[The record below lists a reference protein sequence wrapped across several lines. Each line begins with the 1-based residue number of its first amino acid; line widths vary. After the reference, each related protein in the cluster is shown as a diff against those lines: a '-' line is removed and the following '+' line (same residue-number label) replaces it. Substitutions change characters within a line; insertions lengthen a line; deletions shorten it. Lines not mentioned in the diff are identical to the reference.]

1 MRRLIV
7 LGAVLAAFIV
17 AWGVQRWQQGR
28 LVASAPARTLSVHP
42 DRVTG
47 LRITKPGSPVVAI
60 ERVAGAWRIQS
71 PAEYRANEQVVT
83 GVIETLD
90 SLALVDVVSTNPAK
104 RGTFQVDS
112 TGTRVQVL
120 EGDKTVLDVIVG
132 KSSPDFSHTYLRPEG
147 GDEVYRADGMLTYNF
162 NKRVDDW
169 RDKTILDIDP
179 AGIVRLTLDYP
190 KEKTQVVLA
199 KRDATT
205 WTVAAAGATPEVG
218 DSLAVAAV
226 LRSSA
231 KLSTVNF
238 ATPEETATVSFA
250 APDFRLQIDTD
261 AGSHTITFV
270 EGESGKMYA
279 QRSGEP
285 TLFQLYKNSLANL
298 MKKAEDL
305 RPKKT

>member
-7 LGAVLAAFIV
+7 LGAVLAAFVV

-28 LVASAPARTLSVHP
+28 LVASAPARTLDIQP

-47 LRITKPGSPVVAI
+47 LRITKPGSPAVAI

-71 PAEYRANEQVVT
+71 PGDYRANEQVVT
-83 GVIETLD
+83 GVLETLD

-120 EGDKTVLDVIVG
+120 EGEKTVLDVVVG

-147 GDEVYRADGMLTYNF
+147 GDEVYRADGMLSYNF

-169 RDKTILDIDP
+169 RDKTILDLDP
-179 AGIVRLTLDYP
+179 AGIVRLTLEYP
-190 KEKTQVVLA
+190 KEKSQVVLA
-199 KRDATT
+199 KRDTT
-205 WTVAAAGATPEVG
+205 WTVAAAGGAAEVA
-218 DSLAVAAV
+218 DSLAVAQV

-238 ATPEETATVSFA
+238 ATPEETATVDFA
-250 APDFRLQIDTD
+250 QPDFRLQVDTD
-261 AGSHTITFV
+261 GGSHTVTFV

-279 QRSGEP
+279 QRSGDA
-285 TLFQLYKNSLANL
+285 TLFQLYKNSLTNL